1 MDQIALLSLAFRQTN
16 VVWLVFTAG
25 ISAVDILGVNKK
37 SDDHSQVLYNPLA
50 IRVTSIGTA

>member
-16 VVWLVFTAG
+16 IVWLIFTAG
-25 ISAVDILGVNKK
+25 ISAVDILGVKKK

-50 IRVTSIGTA
+50 DKVTSIGRA